1 MIGVIVIS
9 HAHLASGLLEAARHV
24 LGDAPLA
31 EALDIPEQ
39 MATETIRE
47 ALRASLAR
55 CDAGDGALILV
66 DMFGGTPCNVA
77 MEFLA
82 PPRIEI
88 VTGVN
93 APMLIKALNARR
105 QESSAAAL
113 AEAVREAGREYIR
126 RAADLLAPAEGEE

>member
-1 MIGVIVIS
+1 MIGVIVLS
-9 HAHLASGLLEAARHV
+9 HAHAASGLLEAARHV

-39 MATETIRE
+39 MATDTIRE
-47 ALRASLAR
+47 ALRASLKR
-55 CDAGDGALILV
+55 CDTGDGALILV

-82 PPRIEI
+82 PARVEI

-105 QESSAAAL
+105 QEKDIARL
-113 AEAVREAGREYIR
+113 ADRVREAGRSYIR
-126 RAADLLAPAEGEE
+126 RAADLLDPVAGG